1 MATFQS
7 SFKFK
12 LIYVFRINDE
22 AHRGCLKVGETQL
35 DKDYSDPFVL
45 QPNCKELNQ
54 EARNR
59 IDKYTATAGIRYE
72 LLHTELNFSIQN
84 GSAFVFNDG
93 EVRNV
98 LIRSGIEKKKFKTEG
113 NSKAIEWV
121 IADLETVKNAIK
133 AAKQGRKSLYVSEI
147 SNDQNPIVFR
157 PEQRDAIERTKKRFK
172 TNNQYLWNA
181 KMRFGKTLSALQV
194 VKEMELDRTLIL
206 THRPVVDAGWFE
218 DFGKIFYDRSD
229 YQYGSRTKGELFDT
243 LEKLHNDG
251 THYVYFVS
259 LQDLRGS
266 ELVGGNF
273 DKNNEIFS
281 TNWDLLIVDEA
292 HEGTK
297 TELGQAVL
305 NELQKECT
313 KILQMSGT
321 PFNLFDDFNQDEIYT
336 WDYVMEQRA
345 KQEWEN
351 THWGEPNPYACLP
364 KVNIYTYDLSLE
376 LKKYQD
382 DEHAFNFAEFFRV
395 DNNGRFLHEE
405 DIDNFLDLLASNSA
419 QNYPYSKLE
428 WRQNFRHS
436 LWTVP
441 SVAAAKALSLKI
453 RKHKVLG
460 LFQVVNVAGD
470 GDTDADYESNNALE
484 MVQEAIGQHPEET
497 YTITLSRGRLTTGVS
512 VPAWTAVFMLHG
524 SSKTS
529 AQSYMQTIFRAQ
541 TPAIINGKQKQ
552 ECFVFDFAP
561 DRTLQVLAETAKVSS
576 KAGKTSESDR
586 QILGEF
592 LNFCPVISFHGS
604 QMSPIDVPNMMQQL
618 KRVYVERVVSNGFE
632 DHYLYND
639 KLMRLDSIELE
650 KFANLRE
657 IIGKTKAMKRSNEVD
672 INNQGF
678 TNEEYEEKVRLE
690 KKPKKQLTLEEAKR
704 LEELKQRK
712 TQRDTAI
719 SILRG
724 ISIRMPMIIYGAELT
739 NEETEITID
748 NFTELVDDLSWEEFM
763 PKGVTKERFNDF
775 KQYYDED
782 IFAAAGKRIR
792 ELARR
797 ADKMDVEDRIE
808 QITNIFSSFRNPDK
822 ETVLTPW
829 RVVNLHIGDT
839 LGGWNFLNADRS
851 NTESIPRFVSQGEVS
866 KIVFSPDSRIL
877 EINSKSGLYP
887 LYMAYSIYRE
897 RIESERMSW
906 MITESSEV
914 EKQKYH
920 LKVWDE
926 VLRSNIFIV
935 CKTPMAKSI
944 TRRTLT
950 GFRNTR
956 VNVRYFE
963 DLINQITKAAEQF
976 IKKVSNS
983 KDYWNA
989 NAILDMKFNAIVGN
1003 PPYQLNDGSGAS
1015 DDAAMPIY
1023 NKFMDISKML
1033 QPLYI
1038 SLIMPAKWM
1047 IGGRGL
1053 QNFRQNMKNDHHIKK
1068 IIDYEDDR
1076 EIFPNT
1082 HIDGGICYLLWDSKH
1097 DGQVQYTYK
1106 PTNSPAFTIKRDL
1119 NNDSSDFL
1127 IRDYR
1132 RSKILMKMFGN
1143 RMFSEIVSTSRPFG
1157 IRKDLFNSPER
1168 YPNSNLSDADFIN
1181 SIKIYGVKG
1190 IKGGARR
1197 QVGYVSRQTI
1207 TRNLEWAYEY
1217 KLYFTTSYSTGAIEF
1232 PDIIIGDKFTACTE
1246 TFLVIGPFKTQEEQM
1261 NCLKYTKTTFF
1272 KVLLYFGKGSMQVTQ
1287 SVFCYVPLPDFTE
1300 KSDIDWKKSVAEIDK
1315 QLYKKFDL
1323 KEEEVSFIEGIIK
1336 PL

>member
-7 SFKFK
+7 SFKLK

-22 AHRGCLKVGETQL
+22 THKGCLKVGETTF
-35 DKDYSDPFVL
+35 KDSANPLAL
-45 QPNCKELNQ
+45 QNNCKELNAAAK
-54 EARNR
+54 ER
-59 IDKYTATAGIRYE
+59 INQYTSTAGIQYE
-72 LLHTELNFSIQN
+72 LLHTELTLSIKQ
-84 GSAFVFNDG
+84 GELWSFNDG
-93 EVRNV
+93 EVHKV
-98 LIRSGIEKKKFKTEG
+98 LTRSGIKKKTFETK
-113 NSKAIEWV
+113 NKANEWF
-121 IADLETVKNAIK
+121 ITDLETVKKAIK
-133 AAKQGRKSLYVSEI
+133 AAKEGRKSLFASEI
-147 SNDQNPIVFR
+147 STDLDPIVFR

-218 DFGKIFYDRSD
+218 DFGKIFYDRPD
-229 YQYGSRTKGELFDT
+229 YQYGSRTKGEQFQM
-243 LEKLHNDG
+243 LEQMHRRG
-251 THYVYFVS
+251 IHYVYFVS
-259 LQDLRGS
+259 MQDLRGS

-321 PFNLFDDFNQDEIYT
+321 PFNLFDDFNQEEIYT

-351 THWGEPNPYACLP
+351 THWGETNPYACLP

-376 LKKYQD
+376 LKSYQD

-395 DNNGRFLHEE
+395 DNHGKFLHEE

-441 SVAAAKALSLKI
+441 SVAAAKALSIKI

-460 LFQVVNVAGD
+460 IFQVVNVAGD

-484 MVQEAIGQHPEET
+484 MVQEAIGPHPEET
-497 YTITLSRGRLTTGVS
+497 FTITLSRGRLTTGVS

-524 SSKTS
+524 SAKTS
-529 AQSYMQTIFRAQ
+529 AQNYMQTIFRAQ
-541 TPAIINGKQKQ
+541 TPAIINGRQKQ

-604 QMSPIDVPNMMQQL
+604 QMSPIDVPSMMQQL

-639 KLMRLDSIELE
+639 KLMRLDNIELE

-657 IIGKTKAMKRSNEVD
+657 IIGKTKAMKHSNEVD

-678 TNEEYEEKVRLE
+678 TNEEYEEKVKLE
-690 KKPKKQLTLEEAKR
+690 KKPKKQLTAEEAKR
-704 LEELKQRK
+704 LEELKKKK

-739 NEETEITID
+739 NEEEEINID

-763 PKGVTKERFNDF
+763 PKKVTKELFNEF

-792 ELARR
+792 DLARR
-797 ADKMDVEDRIE
+797 ADKMDIEDRIE
-808 QITNIFSSFRNPDK
+808 QITSIFSSFRNPDK

-829 RVVNLHIGDT
+829 RVVNLHLGDT
-839 LGGWNFLNADRS
+839 LGGWNFLTADRT
-851 NTESIPRFVSQGEVS
+851 NTESIPHYRDQGEVS
-866 KIVFSPDSRIL
+866 QSVFSPESLIL

-887 LYMAYSIYRE
+887 LYMAYSLYRN
-897 RIESERMSW
+897 RIEDEKMKW
-906 MITESSEV
+906 MITETAEE
-914 EKQKYH
+914 EKKQYH
-920 LKVWDE
+920 LRIWDE
-926 VLRSNIFIV
+926 VLRKNLFIV
-935 CKTPMAKSI
+935 CKTPMSKSI

-950 GFRNTR
+950 GFRNAR
-956 VNVRYFE
+956 VNVHFFE
-963 DLINQITKAAEQF
+963 DLINQITNKKEQF
-976 IKKVSNS
+976 IKKVSNG

-989 NAILDMKFNAIVGN
+989 NSITDMKFNAIVGN

-1023 NKFMDISKML
+1023 NKFVDISKL
-1033 QPLYI
+1033 LKPLYI
-1038 SLIMPAKWM
+1038 SLIMPSKWM

-1053 QNFRQNMKNDHHIKK
+1053 QSFRQVMKNDHHIKK
-1068 IIDYEDDR
+1068 MIDYEDDS

-1082 HIDGGICYLLWDSKH
+1082 HIDGGICYLLWDLKH
-1097 DGQVQYTYK
+1097 NGQVEYTYK
-1106 PTNSPAFTIKRDL
+1106 PTNFPAFTIKRDL
-1119 NNDSSDFL
+1119 NNESSDYI

-1132 RSKILMKMFGN
+1132 RSTILMKLFRN

-1168 YPNSNLSDADFIN
+1168 YPNSNLSETPFAN
-1181 SIKIYGVKG
+1181 AIKIYGVKG

-1197 QVGYVSRQTI
+1197 QIGYISRHAI
-1207 TRNLEWAYEY
+1207 TKNFAWAYEY
-1217 KLYFTTSYSTGAIEF
+1217 KLFFTTSYSTGAIEF
-1232 PDIIIGDKFTACTE
+1232 PDIIVGDKFTACTE

-1261 NCLKYTKTTFF
+1261 NCLKYTETNFF
-1272 KVLLYFGKGSMQVTQ
+1272 KVLLFFGKGSMQVTQ
-1287 SVFCYVPLPDFTE
+1287 SVFCYIPLQNFTSH
-1300 KSDIDWKKSVAEIDK
+1300 SDIDWNKSVAEIDK
-1315 QLYKKFDL
+1315 DLYDKYGIT
-1323 KEEEVSFIEGIIK
+1323 EEEVHFIENIIN
-1336 PL
+1336 PT